1 VGLGGLA
8 VIGGCIVGGE
18 EVGGSCLFFGWPL
31 PLLVG
36 WIAGGEVIGGS
47 SFFFG
52 LPLPF
57 LMADWLDGWISPAG
71 VQNVAERRTVWLS

>member
-1 VGLGGLA
+1 
-8 VIGGCIVGGE
+8 
-18 EVGGSCLFFGWPL
+18 
-31 PLLVG
+31 LVG
-36 WIAGGEVIGGS
+36 WIAGGEVIRGS

-57 LMADWLDGWISPAG
+57 LMADWLDGWIGTAG